1 MDDQDMPEGEDN
13 MAAIIEATAFDE
25 LIGKSVEE
33 ILRDGQKTLFARLV
47 AKVRANAANHQEL
60 AILRNILKDNG
71 FVLVAP
77 EQAVK
82 NRAQPPVNLPDFE
95 ERPEYDQ

>member
-1 MDDQDMPEGEDN
+1 MDDVEDGGDN
-13 MAAIIEATAFDE
+13 TDALIEAGLFDE

-33 ILRDGQKTLFARLV
+33 ILRDGQKVLFARLV
-47 AKVRANAANHQEL
+47 SKVRAGTANHQEQ

-71 FVLVAP
+71 YVLVAP

-82 NRAQPPVNLPDFE
+82 NRVTQPVDLPDFE
-95 ERPEYDQ
+95 ERPEYEQ